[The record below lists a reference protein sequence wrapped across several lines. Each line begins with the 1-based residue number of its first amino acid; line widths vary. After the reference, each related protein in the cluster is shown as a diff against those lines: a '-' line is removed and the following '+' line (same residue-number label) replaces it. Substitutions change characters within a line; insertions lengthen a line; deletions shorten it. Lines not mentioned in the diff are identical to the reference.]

1 MINGAHIIHY
11 SADADA
17 DRAFLRD
24 VLGVE
29 GVDAGQGWL
38 ILPLPASEIAVH
50 PTDGPPKLELYL
62 MCDDVEAEV
71 AALRAKGVEAAPVTD
86 QGWGLLTS
94 LTLPGG
100 GAIGLYQQ
108 GRQRAHG

>member
-38 ILPLPASEIAVH
+38 ILPLPASEVAVH
-50 PTDGPPKLELYL
+50 PTDGPPKQELYL

-71 AALRAKGVEAAPVTD
+71 AALRAKGVETAPISD

-100 GAIGLYQQ
+100 GAIGLYQP
-108 GRQRAHG
+108 RHQRAHG

>member
-11 SADADA
+11 SADAEA
-17 DRAFLRD
+17 DRVFLRE

-50 PTDGPPKLELYL
+50 PTDGAPNQELYL
-62 MCDDVEAEV
+62 MCDDVVAEA
-71 AALRAKGVEAAPVTD
+71 AALAAKGVETTPISD

-94 LTLPGG
+94 LALPGG
-100 GAIGLYQQ
+100 GAIGLYQP
-108 GRQRAHG
+108 RHQRAHG